1 MLPSF
6 PAHLITY
13 ETGSASA
20 SYEAQ
25 AQRRGMF
32 SLGGEEPGFEICSA
46 TSNFEGFSDTTESPF
61 QRTFVDHDLGAR
73 SFSGRFT

>member
-1 MLPSF
+1 
-6 PAHLITY
+6 
-13 ETGSASA
+13 
-20 SYEAQ
+20 
-25 AQRRGMF
+25 MF